1 MQVSGVGVGDYL
13 ALKQLNTQVQ
23 VSTKVLRTANDTVKQ
38 QAEQLI
44 DVLTQGI
51 KGGRINI
58 KA

>member
-1 MQVSGVGVGDYL
+1 MQVNGVGVGDYL

-23 VSTKVLRTANDTVKQ
+23 VSTKVLRTANDTAKQ